1 MPHDST
7 ESGAFRFKRLSIRGG
22 DVLLVGQA
30 SRFCSRD
37 ACCLFDGAHA
47 PRLAILVRKDFS
59 SLVDHHDDYGAGL
72 RHAEVGGDKPMP
84 ILRWSFLGG
93 AVLVLPG
100 A

>member
-37 ACCLFDGAHA
+37 ARCLRDGAHA
-47 PRLAILVRKDFS
+47 PGLAILVPKDLS
-59 SLVDHHDDYGAGL
+59 STVHHHDDYDVGL
-72 RHAEVGGDKPMP
+72 RHAEVGGDCPT
-84 ILRWSFLGG
+84 
-93 AVLVLPG
+93 A
-100 A
+100 